1 MFNYLLKNDMKSFIL
16 LVEDDTFV
24 SKAYLFML
32 KNAGF
37 DVIYA
42 QSAEEGLKIIDKKKP
57 LLILLDLIM
66 PGMNGFEM
74 LSILKKNKKS
84 NDIPVIIISNLGQ
97 QSDILECKRL
107 GATDY
112 LIKSNLSMKEVI
124 SKINLYIKN

>member
-1 MFNYLLKNDMKSFIL
+1 MKSFIL